1 MLVVTMLVA
10 VLVVVLVIPALL
22 PSQLVPSLLRP
33 HLVSLSL
40 PGDISAHVGSGRL
53 GLGCFGPRSPPAQ
66 APV

>member
-10 VLVVVLVIPALL
+10 VLVAVPVISALL
-22 PSQLVPSLLRP
+22 PSQPVPSPLRP